1 MRRPSPR
8 PRRSDPA
15 TPHVALLVETSLAS
29 GREILTGIARYVRE
43 HEPWSLFHEARGL
56 EEWLPRWLA
65 GWRGH
70 GIIARVQSAAM
81 ARALARTRLPV
92 VDVLG
97 IVPPSRFPVVHV
109 DDAAIA
115 RLAADHLLD
124 RGLRHFA
131 FYGLEDESWS
141 TARETAFAAALAPAG
156 HAVAV
161 RRGRRHAVDDV
172 TWERHQES
180 LARWVAALP
189 KPVGIMV
196 CSDQRGSLLLDA
208 CRRAGTAVPEEA
220 AVIGVDND
228 EPLCNVC
235 HPPLTS
241 VWPNHALVGYEAAA
255 LLQRLMAGGAA
266 PAGRIRTPPRTI
278 VTRQS
283 TDTLAVKDEL
293 VARALRGIRE
303 QACQRVRIDA
313 LARLAGASRS
323 VLQRRFRAA
332 LHCSVNDKLV
342 AQRLETAQRLL
353 RETSLT
359 LPDIAERSGFEHAE
373 YMAYVFR
380 RKAGLSP
387 AAYRARTRS

>member
-8 PRRSDPA
+8 PRRSGPA
-15 TPHVALLVETSLAS
+15 KPHVALLVETSLAS

-56 EEWLPRWLA
+56 EERLPRWLE
-65 GWRGH
+65 GWQGH
-70 GIIARVQSAAM
+70 GIIARVQSPAM

-97 IVPPSRFPVVHV
+97 IVPRSRFPIVHV
-109 DDAAIA
+109 DAAAIG

-131 FYGLEDESWS
+131 FYGLEGENWS
-141 TARETAFAAALAPAG
+141 AAREAAFAAALARAG
-156 HAVAV
+156 LAVEI
-161 RRGRRHAVDDV
+161 RRDRRHAVDDL
-172 TWERHQES
+172 TWERHQEA

-208 CRRAGTAVPEEA
+208 CRRAGTTVPEEV

-255 LLQRLMAGGAA
+255 LLQRLMQGGSA
-266 PAGRIRTPPRTI
+266 PAGRVHTPPRTI

-303 QACQRVRIDA
+303 QACQRVRIYD
-313 LARLAGASRS
+313 LARLVGASRS

-332 LHCSVNDKLV
+332 LNCSVNDKLV

-359 LPDIAERSGFEHAE
+359 LPDVAERSGFEHAE

-380 RKAGLSP
+380 RKVGLSP
-387 AAYRARTRS
+387 AAYRARTRQ